1 MLRTL
6 SYFVAP
12 GLMALAMLVPL
23 SSPSSPTL
31 VGTVEGEKKPGAI
44 AHTHPLGDDE
54 IAKASATIDRLVSA
68 DLTAHNQKPNPTTDD
83 ATFLRRAYLQILG
96 RIPTV
101 SEGSAFFTDTSND
114 RRDKLVARLVDQP
127 GWVHNEFTWWA
138 DLLRSST
145 RLGDR
150 YPGNAY
156 VDWIKES
163 LRADKPYDQ
172 MVRELITA
180 EGPALA
186 RGNGATGY
194 YLRDA
199 GMPLDNMAN
208 TVQVFLGTR
217 IQCAQCHDH
226 PFDKWTRKDF
236 FELAAYT
243 DSVGVQRDVKGLG
256 ELRKKLNGEAS
267 QEVKNALRNIGNT
280 VILSVHGGMKSNIQ
294 LPHDYQYK
302 DAKPDEVV
310 SAKTI
315 FGDPGTVAKGTP
327 AKQVYAEWMTSTANP
342 RFTTVIANRLWKRAF
357 GLGLIEPV
365 DNFTDASVAVNPELM
380 DFLGK
385 LMISVDY
392 DLKRFE
398 RILYQTDAWQ
408 RAATSSELS
417 AGDPYR
423 FPGPILR
430 RLSAEQLWDSLL
442 TLSVPDI
449 DARQGENAERLYKFY
464 EDNKDKNAKE
474 LLELAQ
480 TIGSQ
485 REKLKTLGQEYRDLR
500 AQLDGMPNKDSI
512 EARRARARIKE
523 INDERETLAQQ
534 TDPARLI
541 QFKKQL
547 VGTDQFVRAD
557 ELPSPAP
564 AGHFLRTFGQ
574 SDREVIEAAN
584 SQPATT
590 QALTLLN
597 GFVDK
602 ELLKERSV
610 LFQEMLKPQDMGGKV
625 DALFLACLTR
635 KPTTGERELGKQEIA
650 HALLD
655 FRKDNRAGMGA
666 DVQKEAAKAA
676 LHNLAWVLLNSNEF
690 MFLR

>member
-23 SSPSSPTL
+23 SSPTAPTP
-31 VGTVEGEKKPGAI
+31 VVPTAGDKKPTTHA
-44 AHTHPLGDDE
+44 HPLSDDE
-54 IAKASATIDRLVSA
+54 IAKASATIDQLITS
-68 DLTAHNQKPNPTTDD
+68 DLTSHNQKPNPTVDD
-83 ATFLRRAYLQILG
+83 YIFLRRAYLQIIG

-101 SEGSAFFTDTSND
+101 DESKAFFADTNGN
-114 RRDKLVARLVDQP
+114 RRTKLIAKLVDQP

-138 DLLRSST
+138 DMLRSST

-236 FELAAYT
+236 FQLAAYT
-243 DSVGVQRDVKGLG
+243 DSVNVQRDVKGLG
-256 ELRKKLNGEAS
+256 ELRKKANNEGS
-267 QEVKNALRNIGNT
+267 QELKNALRIIGNT
-280 VILSVHGGMKSNIQ
+280 ILLSVHGGAKGSIP

-302 DAKPDEVV
+302 DAKPDETV
-310 SAKTI
+310 SAKTL
-315 FGDPGTVAKGTP
+315 FGEAAPVTKGTP
-327 AKQVYAEWMTSTANP
+327 AKQSYAEWMTSADNP
-342 RFTTVIANRLWKRAF
+342 RFTLVIANRLWKRVF
-357 GLGLIEPV
+357 GLGLVEPV
-365 DNFTDASVAVNPELM
+365 DNFTDATVATNPELLA
-380 DFLGK
+380 FLGK
-385 LMISVDY
+385 LMVSVDY

-398 RILYQTDAWQ
+398 RILYQSDAWQ
-408 RAATSSELS
+408 RAVTTSELS
-417 AGDPYR
+417 ASEPYR
-423 FPGPILR
+423 FPGPVLR

-442 TLSVPDI
+442 TLNVPDL
-449 DARQGENAERLYKFY
+449 DARQGETAERLYKFY
-464 EDNKDKNAKE
+464 DDNKDKGPKE
-474 LLELAQ
+474 IMALAEDL
-480 TIGSQ
+480 GGR
-485 REKLKTLGQEYRDLR
+485 REKAKAMEQQFKDLR
-500 AQLDGMPNKDSI
+500 SQLEAIPNKDSI
-512 EARRARARIKE
+512 EARRIKAQIRDLADAR
-523 INDERETLAQQ
+523 DTMQQQ
-534 TDPARLI
+534 TDPGRMI
-541 QFKKQL
+541 QFKKQK
-547 VGTDQFVRAD
+547 VGADQFVRAD

-584 SQPATT
+584 SSPATT
-590 QALTLLN
+590 QALTMLN
-597 GFVDK
+597 GFIDK

-635 KPTTGERELGKQEIA
+635 KPNNGERELGKQEIA

>member
-23 SSPSSPTL
+23 SSPTAPTP
-31 VGTVEGEKKPGAI
+31 VVPTAGDKKPTTHA
-44 AHTHPLGDDE
+44 HPLSDDE
-54 IAKASATIDRLVSA
+54 IAKASATIDQLITS
-68 DLTAHNQKPNPTTDD
+68 DLTSHNQKPNPTVDD
-83 ATFLRRAYLQILG
+83 YIFLRRAYLQIIG

-101 SEGSAFFTDTSND
+101 DESNAFFADTNGN
-114 RRDKLVARLVDQP
+114 RRTKLIAKLVDQP

-138 DLLRSST
+138 DMLRSST

-236 FELAAYT
+236 FQLAAYT
-243 DSVGVQRDVKGLG
+243 DSVNVQRDVKGLG
-256 ELRKKLNGEAS
+256 ELRKKANNEGS
-267 QEVKNALRNIGNT
+267 QELKNALRIIGNT
-280 VILSVHGGMKSNIQ
+280 ILLSVHGGAKGSIP

-302 DAKPDEVV
+302 DAKPDETV
-310 SAKTI
+310 SAKTL
-315 FGDPGTVAKGTP
+315 FGEAAPVTKGTP
-327 AKQVYAEWMTSTANP
+327 AKQSYAEWMTSADNP
-342 RFTTVIANRLWKRAF
+342 RFTLVIANRLWKRVF
-357 GLGLIEPV
+357 GLGLVEPV
-365 DNFTDASVAVNPELM
+365 DNFTDATVATNPELLA
-380 DFLGK
+380 FLGK
-385 LMISVDY
+385 LMVSVDY

-398 RILYQTDAWQ
+398 RILYQSDAWQ
-408 RAATSSELS
+408 RAVTTSELS
-417 AGDPYR
+417 ASEPYR
-423 FPGPILR
+423 FPGPVLR

-442 TLSVPDI
+442 TLNVPDL
-449 DARQGENAERLYKFY
+449 DARQGETAERLYKFY
-464 EDNKDKNAKE
+464 DDNKDKGPKE
-474 LLELAQ
+474 IMALAEDL
-480 TIGSQ
+480 GGR
-485 REKLKTLGQEYRDLR
+485 REKAKAMEQQFKDLR
-500 AQLDGMPNKDSI
+500 SQLEAIPNKDSI
-512 EARRARARIKE
+512 EARRIKAQIRDLADAR
-523 INDERETLAQQ
+523 DTMQQQ
-534 TDPARLI
+534 TDPGRMI
-541 QFKKQL
+541 QFKKQK
-547 VGTDQFVRAD
+547 VGADQFVRAD

-584 SQPATT
+584 SSPATT
-590 QALTLLN
+590 QALTMLN
-597 GFVDK
+597 GFIDK

-635 KPTTGERELGKQEIA
+635 KPNNGERELGKQEIA